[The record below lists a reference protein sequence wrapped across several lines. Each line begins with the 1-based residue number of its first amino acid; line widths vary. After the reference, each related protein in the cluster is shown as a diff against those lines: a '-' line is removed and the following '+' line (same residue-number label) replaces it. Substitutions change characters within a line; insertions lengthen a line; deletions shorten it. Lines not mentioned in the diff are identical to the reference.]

1 MKKILVI
8 FTFVMTSLL
17 YAAQDSYYVI
27 KIKCCSWDKCYV
39 VTNTTF
45 DSLKKSIH
53 FKSKKEAKN
62 FIKKL
67 SPTLKNKNP
76 KIKFIEE

>member
-1 MKKILVI
+1 MKKLLVI
-8 FTFVMTSLL
+8 FSFVITSLL
-17 YAAQDSYYVI
+17 YAAEDSYYVI

-39 VTNTTF
+39 VSNTTF
-45 DSLKKSIH
+45 DSLNKSMH
-53 FKSKKEAKN
+53 FKDKKEAKN

-67 SPTLKNKNP
+67 SPTIRNMNP